1 MNKVSVEV
9 LVADSLNVSAELHWL
24 CVCVRVC
31 ENMCVHA
38 GLDDRLG
45 SVKAHCGNS
54 TQVKLSPGTESGKW
68 MLPVWTSG
76 YDNCSQQHLIWQT
89 Y

>member
-1 MNKVSVEV
+1 MMNKVSVEA
-9 LVADSLNVSAELHWL
+9 LVADSLSVSAQLHWL
-24 CVCVRVC
+24 RVWVSVC
-31 ENMCVHA
+31 A
-38 GLDDRLG
+38 GLDDRAG

-54 TQVKLSPGTESGKW
+54 ARVKLSPGTGSGKW

-76 YDNCSQQHLIWQT
+76 YDNGSQQHLIWQT